1 MNTYGRLLRILTLIG
16 LLLPGLPVQAALE
29 PGTPAPAI
37 RTTGALGGQR
47 FDFELA
53 DALKQ
58 GAVVLYFF
66 PAAFTPGC
74 TVEAHEFAEASD
86 EFAALGARVVGV
98 STDDIETLQRFSV
111 SECRSKFAVLSD
123 EDGAITRDYD
133 AVLRPGSN
141 YAARISYVIAPDGE
155 ILFVHEGPKP
165 GPHIRETLQAVR
177 NWRQQH
183 GAAGAE

>member
-1 MNTYGRLLRILTLIG
+1 MKTSARLLLTLIG

-29 PGTPAPAI
+29 PGTSAPSF

-98 STDDIETLQRFSV
+98 STDDIETLQRFSL

-123 EDGAITRDYD
+123 QDGAITQHYD
-133 AVLRPGSN
+133 AVLRAGSHR
-141 YAARISYVIAPDGE
+141 AARISYVIAPDGE
-155 ILFVHEGPKP
+155 ILFVHEGAQPD
-165 GPHIRETLQAVR
+165 PHIRQTLQAVR
-177 NWRQQH
+177 NWRQQQ
-183 GAAGAE
+183 AGAE